1 MTDSQNDDTLD
12 KWLPL
17 LAGKASGELNDA
29 IYEWA
34 LPVRKERV
42 KCLYGRLLKLTAW
55 KSPKKGA
62 AAKEDQGRRSRL
74 VGLVYERLLRGLFDG
89 GVLSVEANVRT
100 TTSEVDLLL
109 TIEPAGCWLPLFH
122 GLGTHV
128 IGEAKCHAKAPSS
141 ELVNELRGFIDT
153 HSAKL
158 AFLFVFCTS
167 RSIANEARQAIA
179 LNGAQG
185 RYIVPIG
192 RKQLE
197 QVIAG
202 VPVCKVLSDQRVHAA
217 NGLTRLSV

>member
-1 MTDSQNDDTLD
+1 MTDAQDDTLA
-12 KWLPL
+12 KWMSL
-17 LAGKASGELNDA
+17 LANKTSGQLNDA

-34 LPVRKERV
+34 LPVRKERI

-55 KSPKKGA
+55 KSPNTGA
-62 AAKEDQGRRSRL
+62 AAKADQGRRSRV

-89 GVLSVEANVRT
+89 GVLSVEQNIRT
-100 TTSEVDLLL
+100 TTSEIDLLL
-109 TIEPAGCWLPLFH
+109 KVEPTAYALPMLD
-122 GLGTHV
+122 GAGTHV

-153 HSAKL
+153 HSATL

-167 RSIANEARQAIA
+167 RQIAPDARQAIA
-179 LNGAQG
+179 LHGAQG

-197 QVIAG
+197 RVIAG
-202 VPVCKVLSDQRVHAA
+202 EPVCRVLSDQRVHAA
-217 NGLTRLSV
+217 NATTKLSV